1 MKAVVVVVV
10 STKSQILGLL
20 TKRGAYS
27 IMHNWIHQLEVE
39 LVWAVALFEQ
49 LCEKMKAQSW
59 IQTQAMSF
67 FSPPSLS
74 TQSTM
79 LPQTTPVA
87 ISCCSHESTNSTAH
101 KAMPC
106 AEPHWKKQTCFWGM
120 LFFVSG
126 GNLPILT
133 EFIWVQFAGN
143 DHSSCCTLGW
153 WSNW

>member
-1 MKAVVVVVV
+1 MKAVVVVV

-39 LVWAVALFEQ
+39 LVWTVALFEQ
-49 LCEKMKAQSW
+49 LCEKMKTQSW

-74 TQSTM
+74 TQSNM

-106 AEPHWKKQTCFWGM
+106 AEPHWKAGGEANVFLGDA
-120 LFFVSG
+120 LFCVGRESS
-126 GNLPILT
+126 NID
-133 EFIWVQFAGN
+133 WVQFAGN
-143 DHSSCCTLGW
+143 DHVSCCTLGW